1 MVDRPSVLTMP
12 SGPDVQSS
20 APAELAGYDRL
31 VTIESRAP
39 TPVACPLPSE
49 RWVAGMAG
57 DPPIAAFPS
66 PLAETL
72 SGQLE
77 ATLSLISG
85 YSQTLLELD
94 LGDEERRRYAS
105 AMLVETE
112 NVTQLTRAI
121 LAITADRPVPASAP
135 VLRQLPAPRSL
146 GRPAI
151 AASMELAADAAIVPR
166 RSWASIRGIPGLLAA
181 GAALGGLVVTQV
193 TGLGMPTYAAV
204 GVVIAVGYLAVAS
217 RLRV

>member
-1 MVDRPSVLTMP
+1 MVDRPSVLTLP
-12 SGPDVQSS
+12 SDPDDRA
-20 APAELAGYDRL
+20 APAELARYGRL
-31 VTIESRAP
+31 MTLEARPAP

-49 RWVAGMAG
+49 RWAVEAGEPSVAT
-57 DPPIAAFPS
+57 FSS
-66 PLAETL
+66 PVAETL

-94 LGDEERRRYAS
+94 LDAAERRRYAS

-112 NVTQLTRAI
+112 NVTELTRAI
-121 LAITADRPVPASAP
+121 LAITDDRPAATVAPAIRS
-135 VLRQLPAPRSL
+135 LPAPRSL
-146 GRPAI
+146 GRPAV
-151 AASMELAADAAIVPR
+151 AASMELASDAGVVPR
-166 RSWASIRGIPGLLAA
+166 RSWTSIRGVPGILAA

-217 RLRV
+217 RFRL